1 MPSESPL
8 SKILV
13 ACLTLRNS
21 VKTGVEL
28 SHEMRI
34 NDDERI
40 QEVIFGLLP
49 GEILDPCMLLKRF
62 WSALIKELI

>member
-13 ACLTLRNS
+13 ACLTLNS

-28 SHEMRI
+28 SHKMRI

-62 WSALIKELI
+62 WSALVKELI